1 MKPDSVKP
9 DTAKPDSA
17 RLDSA
22 KAELED
28 QKKSQR
34 RIYSTL
40 PALFFRHKI
49 NVMKKLTSI

>member
-17 RLDSA
+17 RHDSA
-22 KAELED
+22 EAELED

-34 RIYSTL
+34 RLYSTL
-40 PALFFRHKI
+40 LCQHLIFLSGTK
-49 NVMKKLTSI
+49 

>member
-40 PALFFRHKI
+40 PALFFQAQNKCDEKV
-49 NVMKKLTSI
+49 N